1 MSELSVILDEA
12 EVARLIA
19 ERGTLQVQMDAVAA
33 RIDEI
38 DRALA
43 AQPSPE
49 VTHLCPQ
56 DGAGGVMS
64 CCRLTPFDVPR
75 SDRMTLDPALVTCGK
90 G

>member
-1 MSELSVILDEA
+1 MSELSTILDEA
-12 EVARLIA
+12 EVTRLTA
-19 ERGTLQVQMDAVAA
+19 ERASLQVQADAVAA

-43 AQPSPE
+43 AQPPPE
-49 VTHLCPQ
+49 VTHECPP

-64 CCRLTPFDVPR
+64 CCGLTPFDVPR
-75 SDRMTLDPALVTCGK
+75 SDRMTLNPALVTCGK